1 MYRCGYA
8 DRIRGGLLSSSQVRL
23 WWADTRGLQP
33 TGTSSKFVTMMCQAL
48 ESFQEQH
55 KVRLERVT
63 QIPLEG
69 EGTISKRVEKCVH
82 RPYRVVLIPDY

>member
-1 MYRCGYA
+1 
-8 DRIRGGLLSSSQVRL
+8 
-23 WWADTRGLQP
+23 
-33 TGTSSKFVTMMCQAL
+33 MMCQAL
-48 ESFQEQH
+48 ELFQEQH

-82 RPYRVVLIPDY
+82 LPYRVIFVQTESFLFIDCTTI

>member
-1 MYRCGYA
+1 M
-8 DRIRGGLLSSSQVRL
+8 
-23 WWADTRGLQP
+23 
-33 TGTSSKFVTMMCQAL
+33 
-48 ESFQEQH
+48 FQEQH

-82 RPYRVVLIPDY
+82 HPYGAVSLSAIELFFYP